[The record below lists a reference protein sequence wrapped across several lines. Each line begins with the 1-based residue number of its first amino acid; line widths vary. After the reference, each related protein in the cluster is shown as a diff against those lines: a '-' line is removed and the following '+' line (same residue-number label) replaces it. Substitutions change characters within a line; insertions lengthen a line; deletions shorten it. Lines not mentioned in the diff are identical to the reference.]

1 MKIKKETILLIIY
14 DFDGVM
20 TDNRA
25 LVFEDGKE
33 AVFVNRSDG
42 LAVKAIQD
50 MGIEQIIVSTEASP
64 VVRARAKK
72 LNIPFMESV
81 GDKKKVVEKYLRKKK
96 LCRQNVIFVGNDLND
111 KEVMEFVGWPIA
123 PVDARR
129 EIKKIAK
136 IILSTKGGFGVV
148 RELLDKLKDIIDE

>member
-1 MKIKKETILLIIY
+1 MKRKNKIIELVIY

-20 TDNRA
+20 TDNRV
-25 LVFEDGKE
+25 LLFEDGKE

-42 LAVKAIQD
+42 LAVKAIRD
-50 MGIEQIIVSTEASP
+50 MGIAQVIVSTETSP

-72 LNIPFMESV
+72 LSIPCRQSV
-81 GDKKKVVEKYLRKKK
+81 GDKKKVVEKYLSQKK

-111 KEVMEFVGWPIA
+111 KEVMEFVGWPAA
-123 PVDARR
+123 PADAHR
-129 EIKKIAK
+129 EIKKMAK
-136 IILSTKGGFGVV
+136 IVLSTKGGSGVV